1 MPRRYLSPS
10 VARDKL
16 FNRIATLN
24 EFAALLYLM
33 ALPQA
38 ADDCTLPTNDPEEL
52 LTTICPGRRDKDPS
66 HVAEAITL
74 LTTERDER
82 GHTLL
87 EYGPDGRLRYP
98 PSSFYAHQT
107 YIAEGRRN
115 PPPAPPAPP
124 PIASSSTPSSAQ
136 IPGAGEPLPHPQH
149 RAETADSFTLPT
161 PFPVSHSSRSVLNV
175 PAPTSRGGPPMPL
188 RDTLRALSG
197 NAPLS
202 RSGTDPHPTP
212 REPLTDERLWLRHPS
227 LAHYILEAEQQLKDT
242 HSRAGFL
249 NLALALDKR
258 GALTAIWPR
267 ALGLTAEQ
275 KNARNRGALFRATV
289 KRLCAEHG
297 IALHT
302 LTSAPAPAPAPAP
315 TAA

>member
-16 FNRIATLN
+16 FNRIAALN

-66 HVAEAITL
+66 HVAEAIAL
-74 LTTERDER
+74 LTSERDER

-107 YIAEGRRN
+107 YIAEGRRTSPPPVPSTGSRSTAPETAQHTGASDSLPPQQN
-115 PPPAPPAPP
+115 SAESADSFSLSTPFPDSQSSKSASNVPPPATRGGAPVPLRDALGAVTRNAPTPNAPHARSGTAPP
-124 PIASSSTPSSAQ
+124 PP
-136 IPGAGEPLPHPQH
+136 PP
-149 RAETADSFTLPT
+149 DS
-161 PFPVSHSSRSVLNV
+161 
-175 PAPTSRGGPPMPL
+175 
-188 RDTLRALSG
+188 
-197 NAPLS
+197 
-202 RSGTDPHPTP
+202 
-212 REPLTDERLWLRHPS
+212 LTDERLCQSHPG
-227 LAHYILEAEQQLKDT
+227 LAHYVFEAERKLGDS

-249 NLALALDKR
+249 NLALQLDRR

-267 ALGLTAEQ
+267 ALGLTTEQ

-289 KRLCAEHG
+289 KRLCTEQG
-297 IALHT
+297 IDLPAL
-302 LTSAPAPAPAPAP
+302 APAPG
-315 TAA
+315 AA